1 MDHEMTDRRLQRRYP
16 GASLRLLQ
24 STLRP
29 GCDVEVLDL
38 SESGAQI
45 QTDRPL
51 GPGLRVHVRLVTSE
65 RTVALAAHVL
75 RCAVCD
81 VHPDRGVRYRGALA
95 FEGQC
100 LPLWE
105 DCSPGYVLQA
115 EAPDDGTGAGG
126 SVLPPAVELEALLQN
141 FSLVE

>member
-1 MDHEMTDRRLQRRYP
+1 MTERRRERRYP

-38 SESGAQI
+38 SESGARI

-51 GPGLRVHVRLVTSE
+51 GPGQRVHVRLVTNE
-65 RTVALAAHVL
+65 RSVALAALVL

-81 VHPDRGVRYRGALA
+81 VNPDRGIRYRGALA
-95 FEGQC
+95 FDGRC
-100 LPLWE
+100 APLWD
-105 DCSPGYVLQA
+105 DCRSSEPGPKADGPHESSADGNVF
-115 EAPDDGTGAGG
+115 APAM
-126 SVLPPAVELEALLQN
+126 ELEALLT
-141 FSLVE
+141 SISIVE

>member
-1 MDHEMTDRRLQRRYP
+1 MGYEMTDRRLLPRYP

-51 GPGLRVHVRLVTSE
+51 GPGLRVHLRLVTSE

-81 VHPDRGVRYRGALA
+81 VHPDRARRQQR
-95 FEGQC
+95 E
-100 LPLWE
+100 
-105 DCSPGYVLQA
+105 S
-115 EAPDDGTGAGG
+115 
-126 SVLPPAVELEALLQN
+126 
-141 FSLVE
+141 

>member
-1 MDHEMTDRRLQRRYP
+1 MTDRRLQRRYP

-45 QTDRPL
+45 RTDRPL

-65 RTVALAAHVL
+65 RTIALAAHVL

-95 FEGQC
+95 FEGPC

-105 DCSPGYVLQA
+105 DGSPGCMPQA
-115 EAPDDGTGAGG
+115 EAPDAGYGAGG
-126 SVLPPAVELEALLQN
+126 CVLTPSVELETLLRN